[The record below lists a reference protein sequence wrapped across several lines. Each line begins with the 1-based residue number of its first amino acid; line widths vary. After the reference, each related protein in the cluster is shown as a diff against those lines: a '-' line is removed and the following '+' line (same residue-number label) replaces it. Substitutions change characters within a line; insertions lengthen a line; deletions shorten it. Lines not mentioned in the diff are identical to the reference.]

1 LSSIVDIVCENVF
14 TDPNEQAPDESP
26 LARGG
31 EHAMLAPTPTSAP
44 RILVRIGAAPA
55 SKEAAIREAAQLL
68 TAAGCIDGG
77 YGASMLRREEVA
89 NTYLGHGVVIP
100 HGMVDD
106 RHLVRRSG
114 LAVLQVPAGV
124 LWHDGQMAHLV
135 VAIAAQSDAHI
146 TVLRRL
152 TRLIQDEARLEQ
164 LRTTARESDIADA
177 LSQDTVQ
184 GASSPA
190 TDLRQR
196 FDWTVDYPT
205 GLHARPAAH
214 WVEVAKACTA
224 RIQVRH
230 GSQIADA
237 KSLIGLLQLGLRCGD
252 AVTISTEG
260 DDEAGALARICAAV
274 TGLSAGETAAAQR
287 AAEAAAKAAGPVAGW
302 NPSDGPRTLP
312 GIGASP
318 GLSIGPIHVLAS
330 ADVTVPDAPE
340 PLTSGAD
347 RLHQALGA
355 TAGQLKAL
363 ADDTER
369 RLGKADAG
377 IFRAQAELIADTD
390 LITLA
395 CQLMVEGHGVA
406 YAWHTAVERIAGQL
420 AALGNPV
427 LAGRAA
433 DLRDVG
439 RRVLA
444 QIDPALKS
452 GHDLP
457 DRPCILIAPDLAPSD
472 TASLEPARVIGLATA
487 QGGPTSHT
495 AILARTLGIPALVAG
510 GPGLLPL
517 ANDTM
522 AILDGST
529 GRLYLDPSPAD
540 IASAEA
546 WRDRQCRQAE
556 DEARERALPA
566 RTRDGHAVAIGAN
579 VNNPEQ
585 VPFALD
591 QGAEGVGLMRTEFLF
606 LERGDTPSEDDQY
619 ATYAAML
626 KALDGRP
633 LIVRTLDIGGDK
645 QVAHLQLPREENPF
659 LGVRGARLLLRR
671 PDLLEPQLRA
681 LYRAARDHV
690 GTAAPTGAHAPLSIM
705 MPMITSVPE
714 VLRLRG
720 IAETIRAEVGAP
732 YVPLGIMIE
741 VPAAAIQAD
750 ALARHCDFFSIGT
763 NDLTQYALAIDRQN
777 TELAPEADS
786 LHPAVLRLIHMTC
799 EGAARHKRFVGVC
812 GGIAGDPFGA
822 CLLAGLGV
830 HELSMTPRD
839 LPGVKARLRGAD
851 MSALRALASQ
861 ACEQEDA
868 AAVRAL
874 ESAAVSE
881 PTPGVA
887 A

>member
-1 LSSIVDIVCENVF
+1 
-14 TDPNEQAPDESP
+14 
-26 LARGG
+26 
-31 EHAMLAPTPTSAP
+31 MLAPTPLLTP
-44 RILVRIGAAPA
+44 RLLVRTATAPKDKA
-55 SKEAAIREAAQLL
+55 SAIREAAQLL
-68 TAAGCIDGG
+68 IAAGCIDPA
-77 YGASMLRREEVA
+77 YGDSMLRREAVA

-106 RHLVRRSG
+106 RHLVRESG
-114 LAVLQVPAGV
+114 LAVLQVPEGIP
-124 LWHDGQMAHLV
+124 WHDGQMAHLV
-135 VAIAAQSDAHI
+135 VAIAAQSDTHI

-152 TRLIQDEARLEQ
+152 TRLIQDEARLAH
-164 LRTTARESDIADA
+164 LRTTARGEDIAEA
-177 LSQDTVQ
+177 LSEDAAAPSPS
-184 GASSPA
+184 GPAS
-190 TDLRQR
+190 DLRQR

-214 WVEVAKACTA
+214 WVETARACPA

-230 GSQIADA
+230 GAQVADA
-237 KSLIGLLQLGLRCGD
+237 KTLIALLQLGLHCGD
-252 AVTISTEG
+252 TVVISTEG
-260 DDEAGALARICAAV
+260 DDEAGALARMCAAV
-274 TGLSAGETAAAQR
+274 TSLSAGEKAAPQR
-287 AAEAAAKAAGPVAGW
+287 AAEAAARAIAPVAGW
-302 NPSDGPRTLP
+302 NPADAPRVLP

-318 GLSIGPIHVLAS
+318 GIAIGPVHVLA
-330 ADVTVPDAPE
+330 ATEITVPDEPE
-340 PLTSGAD
+340 PLTSGGD
-347 RLHQALGA
+347 RLHGALAA
-355 TAGQLKAL
+355 TGGQLKAL

-406 YAWHTAVERIAGQL
+406 YAWNQAVERLAGQL
-420 AALGNPV
+420 SALGNPV

-444 QIDPALKS
+444 QIDPSLKS

-457 DRPCILIAPDLAPSD
+457 DEPCILIAPDLAPSD
-472 TASLEPARVIGLATA
+472 TAGLDPARVIGLATA

-495 AILARTLGIPALVAG
+495 AILARTLGIPAMVAG
-510 GPGLLPL
+510 GAGLLGL
-517 ANDTM
+517 RNHAT
-522 AILDGST
+522 AILDGTT
-529 GRLYLDPSPAD
+529 GRLYLDPSAAD
-540 IASAEA
+540 IAAATA
-546 WRDRQCRQAE
+546 WRARQREQAE
-556 DEARERALPA
+556 GEARERALPA
-566 RTRDGHAVAIGAN
+566 RTRDGHAIAIGAN
-579 VNNPEQ
+579 VNNPDQ

-606 LERGDTPSEDDQY
+606 LERGDTPSEDDQFE
-619 ATYAAML
+619 TYRAML
-626 KALDGRP
+626 RALDGRP

-645 QVAHLQLPREENPF
+645 QVGHLHLPKEENPF

-671 PDLLEPQLRA
+671 PDLMEPQLRA
-681 LYRAARDHV
+681 LYRAAREGVAAD
-690 GTAAPTGAHAPLSIM
+690 APTGKDAPLSIM

-714 VLRLRG
+714 VLRLRA
-720 IAETIRAEVGAP
+720 ICERIRGEIGAP
-732 YVPLGIMIE
+732 PVPLGIMIE

-750 ALARHCDFFSIGT
+750 VLARHCDFFSIGT

-822 CLLAGLGV
+822 SLLAGLGV

-839 LPGVKARLRGAD
+839 LPGVKARLRASE
-851 MSALRALASQ
+851 MAELKALAAR
-861 ACEQEDA
+861 ACAQEDA
-868 AAVRAL
+868 AAVRAIGGL
-874 ESAAVSE
+874 AGDLS
-881 PTPGVA
+881 
-887 A
+887 

>member
-1 LSSIVDIVCENVF
+1 
-14 TDPNEQAPDESP
+14 
-26 LARGG
+26 
-31 EHAMLAPTPTSAP
+31 MLAPTPHFPSLRTSP
-44 RILVRIGAAPA
+44 RLLVRLGAAPA
-55 SKEAAIREAAQLL
+55 DKEAAIREAAALL
-68 TAAGCIDGG
+68 TAAGCIEAP
-77 YGASMLRREEVA
+77 YGESMLRREGVS

-106 RHLVRRSG
+106 RHLVRESG
-114 LAVLQVPAGV
+114 LAVLQVPGGIA
-124 LWHDGQMAHLV
+124 WHDGQIAHLI

-152 TRLIQDEARLEQ
+152 TRLIQDEDRLER
-164 LRTTARESDIADA
+164 LRSTASEAEIATA
-177 LSQDTVQ
+177 LTEDSAAP
-184 GASSPA
+184 ASTGPA

-205 GLHARPAAH
+205 GLHARPASH
-214 WVEVAKACTA
+214 WVETARACPA

-230 GSQIADA
+230 GDQVADA
-237 KSLIGLLQLGLRCGD
+237 KNLIALLQLGLRCGD
-252 AVTISTEG
+252 EVTISAEG

-274 TGLSAGETAAAQR
+274 TGLSAGEKAAAQR
-287 AAEAAAKAAGPVAGW
+287 AAEAAAKAAAPVAGW
-302 NPSDGPRTLP
+302 NPSDRPQTLA

-318 GLSIGPIHVLAS
+318 GLTIGPVHVLA
-330 ADVTVPDAPE
+330 AAEIVVPDAPE

-347 RLHQALGA
+347 RLHRALA
-355 TAGQLKAL
+355 VTRGQLEAL
-363 ADDTER
+363 ADDTAR

-377 IFRAQAELIADTD
+377 IISAQAELIADTD

-406 YAWHTAVERIAGQL
+406 FAWNEAVERMADRL

-427 LAGRAA
+427 LAARAA

-444 QIDPALKS
+444 QIDPALTS

-457 DRPCILIAPDLAPSD
+457 DVPCILIAPDLAPSD
-472 TASLEPARVIGLATA
+472 TAGLDPTRVIGLATA

-495 AILARTLGIPALVAG
+495 AILARTLGIPAMVAG
-510 GPGLLPL
+510 GPGLL
-517 ANDTM
+517 AVENRTR
-522 AILDGST
+522 AILDGTT
-529 GRLYLDPSPAD
+529 GRLYLDPSEAD
-540 IASAEA
+540 IAAAEA
-546 WRDRQCRQAE
+546 WRTRQREQAE
-556 DEARERALPA
+556 AEARERAKPA
-566 RTRDGHAVAIGAN
+566 ETRDGHRIAIGGN
-579 VNNPEQ
+579 VNNPDQ
-585 VPFALD
+585 VPLALD

-619 ATYAAML
+619 ETYAAML
-626 KALDGRP
+626 KALAGRP

-645 QVAHLQLPREENPF
+645 QVAHLHLPKEENPF

-671 PDLLEPQLRA
+671 PDLMEPQLRA
-681 LYRAARDHV
+681 LYRAAKDHV
-690 GTAAPTGAHAPLSIM
+690 PADAPTGKDAPLSIM

-714 VLRLRG
+714 VLKLRE
-720 IAETIRAEVGAP
+720 ICERIRGEVGAP
-732 YVPLGIMIE
+732 PVPLGIMIE

-777 TELAPEADS
+777 TDLAPEADS

-799 EGAARHKRFVGVC
+799 EGAARHGRYVGVC

-830 HELSMTPRD
+830 DELSMTPRD
-839 LPGVKARLRGAD
+839 LPGVKARLRASD
-851 MSALRALASQ
+851 MAALKALALR

-868 AAVRAL
+868 ASVRAL
-874 ESAAVSE
+874 DASLALGA
-881 PTPGVA
+881 
-887 A
+887 